1 MKKILLIFIFSFLLN
16 ADSIESTNGILL
28 DSILNNN
35 NRKSATTR
43 FYDNRMNVDSI
54 KETPYNIDE
63 NYLQNPF
70 AIVPFGKLD
79 ANRTFKDPPK
89 QPKVIIPKVETPK
102 VIESKP
108 ITPPKEK
115 PKKSVVLESIEV
127 AKPLEPLKDNYAD
140 KLREL
145 YSLRYEVFSL
155 KQQLGDS
162 FKADIPYGNIIDSD
176 SSYNKF
182 NTLAQGYNDAQAK
195 SGFFGGINIGFVDIY
210 TSGCA
215 NMRDVENPQY
225 TPGGTAAQTIKGC
238 DITITQTKPFVFGG
252 NGGYQRFFNHYIG
265 TRLWGGVFST
275 WLGDTQ
281 KYNLNTGMYE
291 NATTLTGKDIDSYYA
306 LAHMSAD
313 ILFEF
318 PLDSKFKHY
327 IGAFIGINIGVMY
340 YRPYIRR
347 DSVYVNGQTLN
358 RYYPANYIWNYNLQ
372 VDYSLNLGFNL
383 TISNKNRIE
392 FGLFVPLAFLELP
405 GFKEVAS
412 DTAKGTESDIYIN
425 PQNPTTPQPIIG
437 TPQKPDFWRSSVF
450 NISFKRKL
458 F

>member
-1 MKKILLIFIFSFLLN
+1 MKKIALIFIFSVLLK
-16 ADSIESTNGILL
+16 ADSIESNNGILL
-28 DSILNNN
+28 DTLLNENT
-35 NRKSATTR
+35 RKSATSR
-43 FYDNRMNVDSI
+43 FYDNKINADSI
-54 KETPYNIDE
+54 KVSPFNAED

-70 AIVPFGKLD
+70 AILPFGKVD
-79 ANRTFKDPPK
+79 SVGRYFKEPK
-89 QPKVIIPKVETPK
+89 IIPTTPK
-102 VIESKP
+102 VIVPPKATESKSVKN
-108 ITPPKEK
+108 TPK
-115 PKKSVVLESIEV
+115 PKKNVVIESITP
-127 AKPLEPLKDNYAD
+127 KPYIESSYAD

-155 KQQLGDS
+155 KQQLGES
-162 FKADIPYGNIIDSD
+162 FKADIPYGNIINAD

-182 NTLAQGYNDAQAK
+182 NTLAQGFNDAQAK
-195 SGFFGGINIGFVDIY
+195 SGFFGGINVGFVDIY
-210 TSGCA
+210 TSGCI
-215 NMRDVENPQY
+215 NMRDVRNPSY
-225 TPGGTAAQTIKGC
+225 TPGGSAAEFIKGC
-238 DITITQTKPFVFGG
+238 DVTITQTKPFVFGG

-291 NATTLTGKDIDSYYA
+291 NATTLTGRDIDTYYA

-327 IGAFIGINIGVMY
+327 IGAFIGINIGIMY

-347 DSVYVNGQTLN
+347 DNVYVDGKTLN
-358 RYYPANYIWNYNLQ
+358 RYYPADYIWNYNLQ
-372 VDYSLNLGFNL
+372 VDYSLNVGFNL
-383 TISNKNRIE
+383 TLSNKNRIE

-405 GFKEVAS
+405 GFKEIAS
-412 DTAKGTESDIYIN
+412 NTATGTESDIYIN
-425 PQNPTTPQPIIG
+425 PQNPTTPQPIIS

-450 NISFKRKL
+450 NISFKRKV